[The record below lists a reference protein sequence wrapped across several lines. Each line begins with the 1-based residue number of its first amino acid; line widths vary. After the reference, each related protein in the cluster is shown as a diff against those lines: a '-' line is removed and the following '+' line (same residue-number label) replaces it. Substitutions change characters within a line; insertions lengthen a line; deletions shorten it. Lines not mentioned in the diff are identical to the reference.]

1 MVKNIPTIERSTKI
15 RFGKH
20 VSDSQAENT
29 IVFNASDSAVNAT
42 NAGSIYM
49 TPLRVAELAG
59 SNLIGYSASTKE
71 VVDSSVPTSLL
82 GGVTLQSATDRGN
95 VTSNTV
101 QFSNA
106 ITSFVTTSNIGVA
119 NSAPIHAL
127 SVKDKVFMC
136 GPTGDT
142 NTLRVEGTTR
152 SNKFTTGSSINID
165 ESVTN
170 KIQVSGTI
178 HSSTYTGSNLGLA
191 NTAPAHALSIG
202 NQGQVQ
208 MNVPTE
214 SIYALDTVGNVN
226 AQNYRGDS
234 YYLSNLTAENIV
246 NQGNVTSNTV
256 QFTNALTS
264 IYTTSNVDV
273 GGNVFIRES
282 ADALYGKIAG
292 ANTIAGSTITASTQ
306 FSGPGSGLTS
316 IPTNQFA
323 TGAIPFSSGGTG
335 QSSYA
340 SGTIL
345 YGKTSGDSLGQ
356 LNPAGSNADAGKFL
370 RLDNNDIPEWAEV
383 PLTLDAV
390 LGNTTAE
397 SDGSMSL
404 TDTGTTITTAGKIKA
419 ATFEGSG
426 SDIHDINAANV
437 VLGSSTLST
446 TVLPTV
452 PENKGGTGQ
461 TTYTKGQVL
470 YSDASNSLAKLDIG
484 SANQI
489 LQVNSD
495 VPEWTSTITGAT
507 LSGPSLTGTI
517 TASSLTANRIP
528 FTNSSQ
534 QLVTDSKLTF
544 DGADTMT
551 IGSNLTISGNLLV
564 QGNTTYQHTKNHT
577 IADPLI
583 ELGNANASDTIDL
596 GVIMT
601 RPTANVVSGFMGDE
615 KKYVI
620 AYTLS
625 DPLDAHIVPTNAT
638 SDEYITLSVEG
649 GNVSAG
655 NVTTTGTV
663 EAATLKGDG
672 SSITHLDLGD
682 ATNTGQVVIARG
694 GTGVTTGLTALNAG
708 NINTGTLVVARGG
721 TGLTT
726 VAEND
731 LLLGPASGTALSKL
745 SAYTQ
750 AGGPTSSSPAAMSA
764 NSSGGNT
771 ASSGNSSAD
780 TWKAFDGSDSTSYQS
795 SQWAYGA
802 DGTYSG
808 IASNSLGGINGEW
821 IKIQLASSIAPI
833 SVFIKGPAPAGNDN
847 LPASWRILG
856 SNNGTN
862 WTQLHSSTTN
872 VTSSGITES
881 FTNTTAYSYLAMVVT
896 NVIPGSG
903 FHFRLS
909 RLSFNYLSGPTE
921 KFLKS
926 SAAGVSWDSVSSTLQ
941 AITDGGATTTQTVAF
956 NNTTTGLTSAGDI
969 SIASTKKLKF
979 VDDILLEGGSGTS
992 NLKVNNAIILSP
1004 EVQGGSTSTKNVLSI
1019 DTQTG
1024 EIYDSGGQGGSTMEF
1039 THEEG
1044 SGDHANV
1051 SIGKA
1056 AWAGPT
1062 GESNLTIN
1070 TYGSN
1075 VLTVTG
1081 NVSAT
1086 NITIG
1091 GLHVAASPFNLDDVA
1106 SAGAS
1111 ANVTSNV
1118 IQFTGPHASY
1128 GDNNFTTSK
1137 SISIGSNV
1145 NVTGN
1150 VFCDSNLTS
1159 QNLQLTNTQI
1169 ATTWTSGSGTL
1180 AIDAKNKSYG
1190 TAPLTSIDADVA
1202 ILSITNLPSGGQ
1214 IVVPLLASGAGRK
1227 VLKTITTGIDF
1238 IAFTS
1243 DVSIDQNGHGL
1254 LTVSKIGASG
1264 AEKIYMNAI
1273 AFTAA

>member
-42 NAGSIYM
+42 NTGSIYM
-49 TPLRVAELAG
+49 APLRVAELAG
-59 SNLIGYSASTKE
+59 SNLIGYAASTKE
-71 VVDSSVPTSLL
+71 IVDSSVPTSLL

-142 NTLRVEGTTR
+142 NALRVEGTTR

-191 NTAPAHALSIG
+191 NTAPAHAVSIG

-208 MNVPTE
+208 MNVPTA

-234 YYLSNLTAENIV
+234 YYLSNLTTENIV
-246 NQGNVTSNTV
+246 NQGNITSNTV

-264 IYTTSNVDV
+264 IYTSSNVDV

-292 ANTIAGSTITASTQ
+292 ANTIAGSTITAGTH
-306 FSGPGSGLTS
+306 FSGPGTGLTS
-316 IPTNQFA
+316 IPTNAFA
-323 TGAIPFSSGGTG
+323 SGEIPISSGGTG

-340 SGTIL
+340 DGTIL
-345 YGKTSGDSLGQ
+345 YGKASGTSLGK
-356 LNPAGSNADAGKFL
+356 LAPGGSDSGKFL
-370 RLDNNDIPEWAEV
+370 RLGSSDIPEWAEV

-390 LGNTTAE
+390 LGNTTAS

-419 ATFEGSG
+419 HTFEGSG
-426 SDIHDINAANV
+426 SDINNINAANV
-437 VLGSSTLST
+437 YQAGGTTTLST
-446 TVLPTV
+446 SVLPTV
-452 PENKGGTGQ
+452 PETKGGTGQ
-461 TTYTKGQVL
+461 TTYTQGQIL
-470 YSDASNSLAKLDIG
+470 YSDTGDSLEKLNIG

-489 LQVNSD
+489 LQVNSGI
-495 VPEWTSTITGAT
+495 PAWTSTITGAT
-507 LSGPSLTGTI
+507 LDDPSLTGAI
-517 TASSLTANRIP
+517 TASGLNNNRIP
-528 FTNSSQ
+528 FTTASGVLSSH
-534 QLVTDSKLTF
+534 TDLQF
-544 DGADTMT
+544 DTSGSNNKMT
-551 IGSNLTISGNLLV
+551 IGADVTITGAFKT
-564 QGNTTYQHTKNHT
+564 QGTVNHFNTTNYIVT
-577 IADPLI
+577 DPII
-583 ELGNANASDTIDL
+583 EVGNNNTTDTIDL
-596 GVIMT
+596 GMIMT
-601 RPTANVVSGFMGDE
+601 MDTANVVHGFRGDQKE
-615 KKYVI
+615 YTI
-620 AYTLS
+620 AYTHS
-625 DPLDAHIVPTNAT
+625 NPDNQDIIPTLASGISNHP
-638 SDEYITLSVEG
+638 YITANIW
-649 GNVSAG
+649 GNVLSG

-663 EAATLKGDG
+663 EATTLKGNG
-672 SSITHLDLGD
+672 SAITDLD
-682 ATNTGQVVIARG
+682 AEKITTGVLDVDHG
-694 GTGVTTGLTALNAG
+694 GTNIASYTAG
-708 NINTGTLVVARGG
+708 
-721 TGLTT
+721 
-726 VAEND
+726 D
-731 LLLGPASGTALSKL
+731 LLYATGATTLAKLGV
-745 SAYTQ
+745 
-750 AGGPTSSSPAAMSA
+750 
-764 NSSGGNT
+764 N
-771 ASSGNSSAD
+771 
-780 TWKAFDGSDSTSYQS
+780 DG
-795 SQWAYGA
+795 
-802 DGTYSG
+802 
-808 IASNSLGGINGEW
+808 
-821 IKIQLASSIAPI
+821 
-833 SVFIKGPAPAGNDN
+833 
-847 LPASWRILG
+847 
-856 SNNGTN
+856 
-862 WTQLHSSTTN
+862 
-872 VTSSGITES
+872 
-881 FTNTTAYSYLAMVVT
+881 
-896 NVIPGSG
+896 
-903 FHFRLS
+903 
-909 RLSFNYLSGPTE
+909 

-926 SAAGVSWDSVSSTLQ
+926 TASAVEWADVSSTLQ
-941 AITDGGATTTQTVAF
+941 AITEGGATTDRSITFQ
-956 NNTTTGLTSAGDI
+956 NTGTSLSSLGDI

-979 VDDILLEGGSGTS
+979 ADDILLEGGSGTS
-992 NLKVNNAIILSP
+992 NLKVNNAIIVSP
-1004 EVQGGSTSTKNVLSI
+1004 QMQHGNPSTMNVLSI
-1019 DTQTG
+1019 DVSTG

-1039 THEEG
+1039 IHEEG

-1056 AWAGPT
+1056 AWAGPS
-1062 GESNLTIN
+1062 GASNLTIN

-1106 SAGAS
+1106 SAGAG

-1145 NVTGN
+1145 TTTGNIFVGVDTTVTGN
-1150 VFCDSNLTS
+1150 VTS
-1159 QNLQLTNTQI
+1159 QNLQLTNTEI

-1180 AIDAKNKSYG
+1180 AIDCKNKSYG

-1202 ILSITNLPSGGQ
+1202 ILSVTNLPSGGQ
-1214 IVVPLLASGAGRK
+1214 IVVPLLASGADRK
-1227 VLKTITTGIDF
+1227 VLKTITAGIDQ
-1238 IAFTS
+1238 IAFTN
-1243 DVSIDQNGHGL
+1243 DVSISQSGHGL
-1254 LTVSKIGASG
+1254 LTVSKLDAN
-1264 AEKIYMNAI
+1264 IYMNAI
-1273 AFTAA
+1273 SFTAA

>member
-49 TPLRVAELAG
+49 APLRVAELAG
-59 SNLIGYSASTKE
+59 SNLIGYAAATKE

-106 ITSFVTTSNIGVA
+106 TTGFVTTSNIGVA
-119 NSAPIHAL
+119 NNAPIHAL

-142 NTLRVEGTTR
+142 NALRVEGTTR
-152 SNKFTTGSSINID
+152 STKFTTGSSINID

-191 NTAPAHALSIG
+191 NTAPAHAISIG

-208 MNVPTE
+208 MNVPTG

-256 QFTNALTS
+256 QFTNALTG
-264 IYTTSNVDV
+264 IHTTSNVDV
-273 GGNVFIRES
+273 GGNIFVRNNTTS
-282 ADALYGKIAG
+282 AIYGKIEG
-292 ANTIAGSTITASTQ
+292 SNTISASSVTT
-306 FSGPGSGLTS
+306 TS
-316 IPTNQFA
+316 PIEMA
-323 TGAIPFSSGGTG
+323 SGGTG

-340 SGTIL
+340 TGTIL
-345 YGKTSGDSLGQ
+345 YGKASGTALGQ
-356 LNPAGSNADAGKFL
+356 LDPAGSNADSGKFL
-370 RLDNNDIPEWAEV
+370 RLDTNDIPEWAEV

-390 LGNTTAE
+390 LGNTTAS

-426 SDIHDINAANV
+426 SDLNSINASNV
-437 VLGSSTLST
+437 VQAAGSTLST
-446 TVLPTV
+446 DVLPTV

-470 YSDASNSLAKLDIG
+470 YSDVNDSLAKLGIG

-489 LQVNSD
+489 LQVNTD
-495 VPEWTSTITGAT
+495 VPGWTSTITGAT
-507 LSGPSLTGTI
+507 LSGPTLTGTI
-517 TASSLTANRIP
+517 TASSLDANRIP
-528 FTNSSQ
+528 FTNSSKE
-534 QLVTDSKLTF
+534 LVTDSKLTF
-544 DGADTMT
+544 DGVDTMT

-625 DPLDAHIVPTNAT
+625 DPLDPHIVPTNAT

-672 SSITHLDLGD
+672 SNITNLD
-682 ATNTGQVVIARG
+682 AEKITTGVLDVDHG
-694 GTGVTTGLTALNAG
+694 GTNIASYTAG
-708 NINTGTLVVARGG
+708 
-721 TGLTT
+721 
-726 VAEND
+726 D
-731 LLLGPASGTALSKL
+731 LLYATGATTLAKLGVS
-745 SAYTQ
+745 
-750 AGGPTSSSPAAMSA
+750 
-764 NSSGGNT
+764 
-771 ASSGNSSAD
+771 
-780 TWKAFDGSDSTSYQS
+780 DG
-795 SQWAYGA
+795 
-802 DGTYSG
+802 
-808 IASNSLGGINGEW
+808 
-821 IKIQLASSIAPI
+821 
-833 SVFIKGPAPAGNDN
+833 
-847 LPASWRILG
+847 
-856 SNNGTN
+856 
-862 WTQLHSSTTN
+862 
-872 VTSSGITES
+872 
-881 FTNTTAYSYLAMVVT
+881 
-896 NVIPGSG
+896 
-903 FHFRLS
+903 
-909 RLSFNYLSGPTE
+909 

-926 SAAGVSWDSVSSTLQ
+926 TASAVQWADVSSTLQ
-941 AITDGGATTTQTVAF
+941 AITDGGATTTHTIAF
-956 NNTTTGLTSAGDI
+956 NNATTGLTSAGDI

-979 VDDILLEGGSGTS
+979 ADDILLEGGSGTS
-992 NLKVNNAIILSP
+992 NLKVNNAIIVSP
-1004 EVQGGSTSTKNVLSI
+1004 QMQHGNPSTMNVLSI
-1019 DTQTG
+1019 DVSTG

-1044 SGDHANV
+1044 SGVHANV
-1051 SIGKA
+1051 SIGKN

-1081 NVSAT
+1081 NVSADT
-1086 NITIG
+1086 ITIG

-1111 ANVTSNV
+1111 ANATSNV

-1150 VFCDSNLTS
+1150 VTS
-1159 QNLQLTNTQI
+1159 QNLQLTNTEI

-1180 AIDAKNKSYG
+1180 AIDCKNKSYG

-1214 IVVPLLASGAGRK
+1214 IVVPLLASGADRK
-1227 VLKTITTGIDF
+1227 VSKAITAGIDQ
-1238 IAFTS
+1238 IAFTT
-1243 DVSIDQNGHGL
+1243 DVSIAQNGHGL
-1254 LTVSKIGASG
+1254 LTVSKLDAN
-1264 AEKIYMNAI
+1264 IYMNAI
-1273 AFTAA
+1273 SFTAA